1 MTYRRARLRA
11 GKGRLKAVCGPAL
24 AVLCLL
30 WVGCFTVLTSAHAT
44 AADGAPIDIT
54 FEFSPASSS
63 YKPGESITV
72 NFTIVN
78 TMPSSSYSYDDLA
91 YMEKVTNLSVHFSWM
106 APNEFV
112 WSDVSNSSE
121 WLEPDGLGVGEYA
134 LPVSIPADA
143 LEQTHSYYFRVEYLA
158 HTAWGNL
165 TYYWGAGT
173 TYRDLIVSSESGADT
188 QGQLADLGPYL
199 AGIAI
204 VLSVGAIGA
213 VLYYRSRRG
222 EMIAS
227 SQRTSAG
234 GASGDLNGNSY
245 PVIHPAPGEPFP
257 IEKGFIYLV
266 KEKRPNVAFAMYNEA
281 VGHGAKGMLA
291 VREHPIRLKQ
301 MHQFN
306 ADTIIWL
313 TRRAGKDH
321 IDPTELSLLSLRMTK
336 FVEKEAKSVV
346 LIEGLEYLIT
356 QNDFETV
363 LRFYNHLHDF
373 ILSHD
378 CAVVVVVDPRVLS
391 MRELALLER
400 SAKIVEPPEPPE
412 TALLEK
418 EAANAAAE

>member
-1 MTYRRARLRA
+1 MR
-11 GKGRLKAVCGPAL
+11 AVCGPAL

-30 WVGCFTVLTSAHAT
+30 WVSCFTVFTSAHAV

-63 YKPGESITV
+63 YKPGENIAV
-72 NFTIVN
+72 NFTVVN
-78 TMPSSSYSYDDLA
+78 TMPSSDYVYDDLA
-91 YMEKVTNLSVHFSWM
+91 YKEKVTNLSVHFSWM
-106 APNEFV
+106 APSEFV
-112 WSDVSNSSE
+112 RSDVSNSSE
-121 WLEPDGLGVGEYA
+121 WLEPDGLGIGEYA

-165 TYYWGAGT
+165 TYYWGTGT
-173 TYRDLIVSSESGADT
+173 TYRDFIVSSESGAET

-199 AGIAI
+199 AWIAV

-222 EMIAS
+222 EMVAGAHG
-227 SQRTSAG
+227 TSVG
-234 GASGDLNGNSY
+234 GAASDVNGDSY
-245 PVIHPAPGEPFP
+245 PVIHPVPGEPFP

-281 VGHGAKGMLA
+281 VTHGAKGMLA

-301 MHQFN
+301 MHQFT

-336 FVEKEAKSVV
+336 FVEKEKKSVV

-400 SAKIVEPPEPPE
+400 AAKIVEPPEPLEAVLP
-412 TALLEK
+412 EK
-418 EAANAAAE
+418 EAASAVSE